1 MRDRS
6 TNEPQGTF
14 FLTSVYYS
22 IGFGFIDFATEEDAI
37 NALNGYNGRPIRIVF
52 ASRIM
57 RSGNWIH
64 ISFKFRRWKSKHQLG
79 RQLRLVH
86 WRTRSQCNR
95 RHAVANIQREVHFL
109 LRSQGDARDFR
120 REQGFPFLLPLIHRI
135 RFHPI
140 PSP

>member
-6 TNEPQGTF
+6 TNEPQGTC
-14 FLTSVYYS
+14 FLASAYYS

-37 NALNGYNGRPIRIVF
+37 NALNGYNGRPIRRLFVW
-52 ASRIM
+52 AVM
-57 RSGNWIH
+57 GSGNWIH
-64 ISFKFRRWKSKHQLG
+64 ISFKFRWWESKYQLG
-79 RQLRLVH
+79 GQLRLVH
-86 WRTRSQCNR
+86 WRTRSQCDR

-120 REQGFPFLLPLIHRI
+120 REQGLLPLFSLTHRI
-135 RFHPI
+135 RFHPV